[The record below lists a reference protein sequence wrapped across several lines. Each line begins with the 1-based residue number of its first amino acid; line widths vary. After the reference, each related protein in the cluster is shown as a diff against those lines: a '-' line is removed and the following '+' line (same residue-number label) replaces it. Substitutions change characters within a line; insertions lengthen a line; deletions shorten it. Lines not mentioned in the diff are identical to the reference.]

1 MADELSAS
9 PSKIPAIRPGHEVA
23 RRYRIDH
30 RVGQGGGG
38 EVYRATD
45 LKLERVVGLKRILGG
60 DPDTRVRSAG
70 DEARIVARLEH
81 TSIPRVYDLIVDEG
95 ELWFITSFVEGRS
108 LYRILREGER
118 WSFSTAMRVLREL
131 GEVLKFAHGRRIA
144 HSDIKPSNI
153 LVGDDGAVTL
163 TDFGVAR
170 VLTLERGKR
179 PGPAVLKGTEG
190 YLAPEIY
197 DADPRRLDFRQCAR
211 WDLYALGVVFYNLL
225 VLDMPTDVN
234 PESVSLEV
242 AKGLKESV
250 ALDPPSPTRI
260 ADEVPDSVRSAVTE
274 LITRCMEVDPAKR
287 IQSADEFLQGLDRI
301 QALYDAKPVRKS
313 FPVGLAVALALG
325 TLLAGA
331 AIGYFLPH

>member
-118 WSFSTAMRVLREL
+118 WSFSTAMRQKDSSR
-131 GEVLKFAHGRRIA
+131 GWRR
-144 HSDIKPSNI
+144 
-153 LVGDDGAVTL
+153 
-163 TDFGVAR
+163 
-170 VLTLERGKR
+170 
-179 PGPAVLKGTEG
+179 
-190 YLAPEIY
+190 
-197 DADPRRLDFRQCAR
+197 
-211 WDLYALGVVFYNLL
+211 
-225 VLDMPTDVN
+225 
-234 PESVSLEV
+234 
-242 AKGLKESV
+242 
-250 ALDPPSPTRI
+250 
-260 ADEVPDSVRSAVTE
+260 
-274 LITRCMEVDPAKR
+274 
-287 IQSADEFLQGLDRI
+287 
-301 QALYDAKPVRKS
+301 
-313 FPVGLAVALALG
+313 
-325 TLLAGA
+325 
-331 AIGYFLPH
+331 

>member
-9 PSKIPAIRPGHEVA
+9 PTKIPAIRPGHEVA

-60 DPDTRVRSAG
+60 DADTRVRSAG

-81 TSIPRVYDLIVDEG
+81 SGIPQVYDLIVDEG

-108 LYRILREGER
+108 LYRILREAER
-118 WSFSTAMRVLREL
+118 WSFSTALRVLREL

-153 LVGDDGAVTL
+153 LVGDDGKITL

-197 DADPRRLDFRQCAR
+197 DADPRKLDFRQCAR

-234 PESVSLEV
+234 PESISLEV
-242 AKGLKESV
+242 AKGLKESL
-250 ALDPPSPTRI
+250 ALDPPTTSRI
-260 ADEVPDSVRSAVTE
+260 KDQVPDEVRQSVVQ
-274 LITRCMEVDPAKR
+274 LITRCMEPDPSKR
-287 IQSADEFLQGLDRI
+287 IQSADEFL
-301 QALYDAKPVRKS
+301 A
-313 FPVGLAVALALG
+313 ALAEIEEIHGRKPRPKALPV
-325 TLLAGA
+325 AA
-331 AIGYFLPH
+331 AIAMGLGALAAGVAIGVLLHR

>member
-9 PSKIPAIRPGHEVA
+9 ATKIPAIRPGHEVA
-23 RRYRIDH
+23 RRYRVDH

-45 LKLERVVGLKRILGG
+45 LKLERIVGLKRILGG
-60 DPDTRVRSAG
+60 DPESRLRSAA

-81 TSIPRVYDLIVDEG
+81 PAIPRVFDLIVDDA

-118 WSFSTAMRVLREL
+118 WSFSVALRVLREL
-131 GEVLKFAHGRRIA
+131 AEVIKFAHGRRIA

-153 LVGDDGAVTL
+153 LVGDDGRLTL

-197 DADPRRLDFRQCAR
+197 DADPRKLDFRQCAR

-225 VLDMPTDVN
+225 VLDMPSDVN
-234 PESVSLEV
+234 PESISMEV
-242 AKGLKESV
+242 ARGLKQSL
-250 ALDPPSPTRI
+250 ALDPPKPSRLSE
-260 ADEVPDSVRSAVTE
+260 EVPKEVRVAVIDV
-274 LITRCMEVDPAKR
+274 ITRAMEADPLQR
-287 IQSADEFLQGLDRI
+287 TQSADEFLEGLDRV
-301 QALYDAKPVRKS
+301 QRLYETVPPRKS
-313 FPVGLAVALALG
+313 FGLMTVITIAVACLA
-325 TLLAGA
+325 AGV
-331 AIGYFLPH
+331 AIGHFVPF

>member
-23 RRYRIDH
+23 RRYRVDH

-81 TSIPRVYDLIVDEG
+81 PGIPRVFDLIVDEG

-118 WSFSTAMRVLREL
+118 WSFTNAMRVLREL

-153 LVGDDGAVTL
+153 LIGDDGVVTL

-234 PESVSLEV
+234 PDSISLEV
-242 AKGLKESV
+242 AKGLKESL
-250 ALDPPSPTRI
+250 ALDPPSTTRI
-260 ADEVPDSVRSAVTE
+260 NDEVPEPVRTAVTQ
-274 LITRCMEVDPAKR
+274 LIMRCMEPDPVKR
-287 IQSADEFLQGLDRI
+287 IQSADEFLQGLEQI
-301 QALYDAKPVRKS
+301 QALYDAKPEKKS
-313 FPVGLAVALALG
+313 LGVGVSIAIAVAALA
-325 TLLAGA
+325 AGVG
-331 AIGYFLPH
+331 IGWFLPH